1 MKKKGFIIGGIC
13 LVAVAGILG
22 YNHEAVRVVFHNVY
36 SPSVKLDDSSEWNG
50 GKAYEKLPYSET
62 SENDYLDL
70 YVPDSEEPMPLIIL
84 VHGGGFV
91 YNDSQSR
98 QAQLMYLLDFSFS
111 CCDCKYT
118 FFFFS
123 FTNSICS
130 FLRAVSV

>member
-13 LVAVAGILG
+13 LAAIVGILG

-36 SPSVKLDDSSEWNG
+36 SPSVKLDDSSKWNG

-84 VHGGGFV
+84 VHGAA
-91 YNDSQSR
+91 S
-98 QAQLMYLLDFSFS
+98 
-111 CCDCKYT
+111 YT
-118 FFFFS
+118 MTAS
-123 FTNSICS
+123 PVRRS
-130 FLRAVSV
+130 

>member
-13 LVAVAGILG
+13 LAAIVGILG
-22 YNHEAVRVVFHNVY
+22 YNHEAVRVVFYNVY

-98 QAQLMYLLDFSFS
+98 QAQLM
-111 CCDCKYT
+111 
-118 FFFFS
+118 
-123 FTNSICS
+123 
-130 FLRAVSV
+130 

>member
-13 LVAVAGILG
+13 LAAVAGILG

-36 SPSVKLDDSSEWNG
+36 APSVKLDDSSKWNG
-50 GKAYEKLPYSET
+50 GKAYEKLPYSEA

-91 YNDSQSR
+91 YNEDR
-98 QAQLMYLLDFSFS
+98 
-111 CCDCKYT
+111 K
-118 FFFFS
+118 
-123 FTNSICS
+123 
-130 FLRAVSV
+130 SVV